1 MQKLNVIEVS
11 KVEFEIIIN
20 PNFKI
25 GIRDPEDITIS
36 EALDNRCVN
45 NQYFKIKW
53 YDTSLRI
60 NYGTQIADGIS
71 DIIKMLEAIKKREE
85 RFVVTFPSQAFF
97 ETWIC
102 EIEKCDIKINWDSR
116 DNYHSITIKTDLF
129 IKEWL
134 KLLHQLRQV
143 LIETG
148 YNSINLIDFYL
159 LENLGRFQ
167 IEDSNKTD

>member
-1 MQKLNVIEVS
+1 MQKLDVLGVS

-25 GIRDPEDITIS
+25 GMRDPEDTTIS
-36 EALDNRCVN
+36 EALDNRHVN
-45 NQYFKIKW
+45 SQHFTMKW
-53 YDTSLRI
+53 HDTSLRI

-71 DIIKMLEAIKKREE
+71 DVVRMLEAIKKREG

-102 EIEKCDIKINWDSR
+102 KIEKCDININWDSR
-116 DNYHSITIKTDLF
+116 DGYQSITMKTDLF

-134 KLLHQLRQV
+134 KLLEQLRQV
-143 LIETG
+143 LIEAG
-148 YNSINLIDFYL
+148 YNGTNLEDFDL
-159 LENLGRFQ
+159 LENLERFHVQ
-167 IEDSNKTD
+167 QNNI

>member
-11 KVEFEIIIN
+11 KVEFKIIIN

-25 GIRDPEDITIS
+25 GIRDPEDTTIS
-36 EALDNRCVN
+36 EALDNRHVN
-45 NQYFKIKW
+45 NQYFTMKW
-53 YDTSLRI
+53 CDTSLRI

-71 DIIKMLEAIKKREE
+71 DVIKMLEAIKRREE

-102 EIEKCDIKINWDSR
+102 KIEKCDIKINWDSR
-116 DNYHSITIKTDLF
+116 ENYRSIMMKTELF

-134 KLLHQLRQV
+134 KLLHQLQKV

-148 YNSINLIDFYL
+148 YDGTNLVDFYL
-159 LENLGRFQ
+159 LENLERFHSNN
-167 IEDSNKTD
+167 IEE